1 MKRITRDELVS
12 SGPVKALGY
21 MDADLDRVEEVFGK
35 PTGREKTWY
44 VEFPS
49 GIRARV
55 TFRLDEVHVGGTD
68 TNALEEVANALE
80 DGPEYTE
87 DPATPPPGEIAG
99 AMVVTHDPNIL
110 CRDDT
115 FQYIVTLDALRRK
128 HAQLPSWIRI
138 TTITMICKV
147 FATSRID
154 LDKIRDAFRAQGSIR
169 IRRKGALFSGHEW
182 KMKETTFYNQVTV
195 GYVDQYSTK
204 SIKVFPNGSFQV
216 CGCSDLYD
224 CQRVSKQLSYL
235 LTKVL
240 ELPEPLTSDA
250 FRVVMINTNFS
261 MNRPVNQMDI
271 VDELSQNSMFEVSFN
286 PERYSAVKIK
296 FKPRPDMKQVT
307 ASVFSTGK
315 VIVTGAETL
324 REIVFAYDILNTE
337 LNKFTYNSDSF
348 INTYNAIAVMSDVA
362 NYATMR
368 ESIIE
373 AMVYYAPKRI
383 EDVENLDQLVEKEG
397 LTQDHMYELMEN
409 ASKLAAVI
417 EKRLPD
423 SFDTVFGA
431 KFESWVKA
439 LQQRGVQAWV

>member
-1 MKRITRDELVS
+1 MKRITRDELIA
-12 SGPVKALGY
+12 GGAVKPLGY

-35 PTGREKTWY
+35 PVGGEKTWY
-44 VEFPS
+44 VQFSS

-55 TFRLDEVHVGGTD
+55 TYRLDEIHVGGAD
-68 TNALEEVANALE
+68 VSALEEVANALD
-80 DGPEYTE
+80 DGAGYTE
-87 DPATPPPGEIAG
+87 EPATPPGEIAG

-115 FQYIVTLDALRRK
+115 FRYIVTLDALRQK
-128 HAQLPSWIRI
+128 HNQLPSWIRI

-147 FATSRID
+147 FATARID
-154 LDKIRDAFRAQGSIR
+154 LDKIRDAFREQGSIR

-182 KMKETTFYNQVTV
+182 RMKETTFYNQVTV

-271 VDELSQNSMFEVSFN
+271 VDELNKNPMFEVSFN

-337 LNKFTYNSDSF
+337 LKPFTYTSDSF
-348 INTYNAIAVMSDVA
+348 VALYQRMAESPDVEDYNTL
-362 NYATMR
+362 R

-373 AMVYYAPKRI
+373 AMVYYSPKRI

-397 LTQDHMYELMEN
+397 LTEDRMYELLGF
-409 ASKLAAVI
+409 AKQLATVI
-417 EKRLPD
+417 EKQLPD
-423 SFDTVFGA
+423 SFNTVFGA

>member
-1 MKRITRDELVS
+1 MMKRITPDEL
-12 SGPVKALGY
+12 GPVKPLGF
-21 MDADLDRVEEVFGK
+21 MEADLDRVEEVFGK

-44 VEFPS
+44 VQFAS

-55 TFRLDEVHVGGTD
+55 TFRLDEIHVSGAD
-68 TNALEEVANALE
+68 TSVLEEVASAIE
-80 DGPEYTE
+80 DGPGYVAEPE
-87 DPATPPPGEIAG
+87 TPPSGEIAG
-99 AMVVTHDPNIL
+99 AMVLTHDPNIL

-115 FQYIVTLDALRRK
+115 FQYIVTLDALRQK
-128 HAQLPSWIRI
+128 HNQLPSWIRI

-147 FATSRID
+147 FASARID
-154 LDKIRDAFRAQGSIR
+154 LDKIRDAFREQGSIR

-195 GYVDQYSTK
+195 GYIDQYSTK

-271 VDELSQNSMFEVSFN
+271 VDALSQNPKFEVSFN

-324 REIVFAYDILNTE
+324 REIVFAYDILNKE
-337 LNKFTYNSDSF
+337 LKPFTYSNDAFLALYDRIGESPYSADY
-348 INTYNAIAVMSDVA
+348 TVL
-362 NYATMR
+362 R
-368 ESIIE
+368 ESLIE
-373 AMVYYAPKRI
+373 AMVYYTPKLI

-397 LTQDHMYELMEN
+397 LTEDRMYELIGF
-409 ASKLAAVI
+409 AKKLVIHISKQ
-417 EKRLPD
+417 LPD
-423 SFDTVFGA
+423 SFDTVFGS
-431 KFESWVKA
+431 KFESWVAA
-439 LQQRGVQAWV
+439 LKKRGVQAWV

>member
-1 MKRITRDELVS
+1 MKRITRDEL
-12 SGPVKALGY
+12 GPAKSLGF
-21 MDADLDRVEEVFGK
+21 MEADLDRVEEVFGK
-35 PTGREKTWY
+35 PIGREKTWY
-44 VEFPS
+44 VEFSS

-55 TFRLDEVHVGGTD
+55 TYRMDELHVGGTD
-68 TNALEEVANALE
+68 TSAVEEVANALE
-80 DGPEYTE
+80 DGPSYTE
-87 DPATPPPGEIAG
+87 EPSTPLGEIAG
-99 AMVVTHDPNIL
+99 ATVVTQDPNVL

-115 FQYIVTLDALRRK
+115 FQYIVTLDALRQK
-128 HAQLPSWIRI
+128 HNQLPSWIRI

-147 FATSRID
+147 FASMRID
-154 LDKIRDAFRAQGSIR
+154 LDKIRDAFRDQGSIR

-182 KMKETTFYNQVTV
+182 RMKETTFYNQVTV

-224 CQRVSKQLSYL
+224 CQRVSKQLAYL

-271 VDELSQNSMFEVSFN
+271 VDELSQKPKFEVSFN

-337 LNKFTYNSDSF
+337 LNKFTYTSDAF
-348 INTYNAIAVMSDVA
+348 MALYDRMAETPDVDD
-362 NYATMR
+362 YATLR

-397 LTQDHMYELMEN
+397 LTEDRMYELLGF
-409 ASKLAAVI
+409 AKQLATVI

-431 KFESWVKA
+431 KFESWVEA

>member
-1 MKRITRDELVS
+1 MKRITRDELVA
-12 SGPVKALGY
+12 GGAVKPLGH
-21 MDADLDRVEEVFGK
+21 MEADLDRVEEVFGK
-35 PTGREKTWY
+35 PTGHEKTWY
-44 VEFPS
+44 VEFSS

-55 TFRLDEVHVGGTD
+55 TYRLDEIHVGGTD
-68 TNALEEVANALE
+68 TSALDEVANALE
-80 DGPEYTE
+80 DGPGYTE
-87 DPATPPPGEIAG
+87 EPATPPGEIAG
-99 AMVVTHDPNIL
+99 ATIVTHDPNIL

-115 FQYIVTLDALRRK
+115 FRYIVTLDALRQK
-128 HAQLPSWIRI
+128 HNQLPSWIRI

-147 FATSRID
+147 FATARID
-154 LDKIRDAFRAQGSIR
+154 LDKIRDAFREQGSIR

-182 KMKETTFYNQVTV
+182 RMKETTFYNQVTV
-195 GYVDQYSTK
+195 GYIDQYSTK

-271 VDELSQNSMFEVSFN
+271 VDELSQKPKFEVSFN

-337 LNKFTYNSDSF
+337 LKPFTYNSGSF
-348 INTYNAIAVMSDVA
+348 VTLYERMAESPDVEDYNTL
-362 NYATMR
+362 R

-373 AMVYYAPKRI
+373 AMVYYSPKRI

-397 LTQDHMYELMEN
+397 LTEDRMYELLGF
-409 ASKLAAVI
+409 AKQLATVI
-417 EKRLPD
+417 EKQLPD
-423 SFDTVFGA
+423 SFNTVFGA